1 MAFPPSNAA
10 SPAPSVNPSKID
22 PQGLPVPS
30 ASQPPVC
37 PHLPAVSHEE
47 ILDHNLLRRHGVARD
62 AAFYLDALRYGH
74 YLWLQGHAGRA
85 LLALSRAL
93 YARVEAQDPCL
104 LRQPL
109 PYAAMA
115 WIMRHHH
122 SDDFP
127 GNPRIS
133 FQHQAVRLRGERREL
148 RSARAWGVCS
158 LAAAARP
165 QLSCDDKCPLPGLT
179 EISDLLENHG
189 HPGEAALWHKVL
201 ASLA

>member
-1 MAFPPSNAA
+1 MGTDLHPC
-10 SPAPSVNPSKID
+10 
-22 PQGLPVPS
+22 
-30 ASQPPVC
+30 C
-37 PHLPAVSHEE
+37 PHLPAVSREE
-47 ILDHNLLRRHGVARD
+47 ILDHKLLRRHGEARD

-74 YLWLQGHAGRA
+74 YLWQHGQAGRA
-85 LLALSRAL
+85 ILSISRAL
-93 YARVEAQDPCL
+93 YAKIDAQDSCL

-109 PYAAMA
+109 PYAALA

-148 RSARAWGVCS
+148 RAARAWAVCA

-165 QLSCDDKCPLPGLT
+165 QLPHDDKCPLLEQP
-179 EISDLLENHG
+179 EISDLLERHG
-189 HPGEAALWHKVL
+189 HPGEVVQWQEVL
-201 ASLA
+201 SAIHQ